1 MLTTVLETW
10 HGPSNRSCINP
21 ISKMNN
27 DHKLLTLVLLAGT
40 AGLASFG
47 LANTELAARLPLD
60 VIMGAAVS
68 AGLLRFAFSDYS
80 RRLKPLALPAALVRP
95 ARRSAAY
102 GLPRHARV
110 ERLAA

>member
-1 MLTTVLETW
+1 MK
-10 HGPSNRSCINP
+10 NYN
-21 ISKMNN
+21 
-27 DHKLLTLVLLAGT
+27 KLLSLVLVAGT

-60 VIMGAAVS
+60 VLMGAAVS

-80 RRLKPLALPAALVRP
+80 RKLKPLPAPAATLVRP
-95 ARRSAAY
+95 APRSAAY